1 MILHVTFTNGANG
14 LVYYG
19 TADKLATAW
28 RRIEKADP
36 AARCD
41 FFTFHKDSLHCKA
54 VAGGGYAVARYFDGA
69 HKAKTYKK
77 LLPALRY
84 IERGPQ

>member
-19 TADKLATAW
+19 TTERLAKTWKHVANT
-28 RRIEKADP
+28 DP

-41 FFTFHKDSLHCKA
+41 FFTSQTNTLHCKA
-54 VAGGGYAVARYFDGA
+54 VAGGGYAVGRYFDGA
-69 HKAKTYKK
+69 HKNKTYQR
-77 LLPALRY
+77 LLPALRAV
-84 IERGPQ
+84 ERGHL